1 LADFDIYESDQFRK
15 KIKKLGKQ
23 PAQIIYK
30 KLSDYIVP
38 LLKLEPRFGPN
49 IKKLKGY
56 SPETWRYRFGD
67 YRIFFEILEEEKEVW
82 LTSVDNRKDAYK

>member
-1 LADFDIYESDQFRK
+1 MVEFDIYKSDQFQRK
-15 KIKKLGKQ
+15 FKKLGKQ
-23 PAQIIYK
+23 PQQIINK

-56 SPETWRYRFGD
+56 TPET
-67 YRIFFEILEEEKEVW
+67 
-82 LTSVDNRKDAYK
+82 